1 MRNNLITVLKG
12 LIVGGTMLVPG
23 VSGGSM
29 MMILGIYDRVVS
41 AVSSFFKN
49 VKGNL
54 LLLLLFVAGAGTGM
68 LLFAKPLLSLIE
80 NELFR
85 LPTLYF
91 FLGAVAGG
99 IPLILKQAKVERFSW
114 QIPVWIALGLAVVWL
129 CSLLPSAGADS
140 RQEGLAGMAALML
153 AGVLAAVALVLPG
166 ISVSSFLLMLGLY
179 DEMIYAISELYLPFL
194 VPLAVGL
201 MLGVILTT
209 KVLEYAMKTYP
220 LPSYLMILGFVVGS
234 LAEVF
239 PGVPMGWN
247 IPVCL
252 VTLVAGFAAI
262 RLLGIF
268 AGEE

>member
-1 MRNNLITVLKG
+1 MRNNIITVLKG

-49 VKGNL
+49 VRENL
-54 LLLLLFVAGAGTGM
+54 LLLILFVGGAGVGM
-68 LLFAKPLLSLIE
+68 LLFAKPLLGLIE
-80 NELFR
+80 NEFWR
-85 LPTLYF
+85 MPTLYF

-114 QIPVWIALGLAVVWL
+114 KIPVWIVIGLAVVWL

-140 RQEGLAGMAALML
+140 RQEGIAGMAALLL
-153 AGVLAAVALVLPG
+153 AGVLAAIALVLPG

-179 DEMIYAISELYLPFL
+179 DEMILAISELYLPFL
-194 VPLAVGL
+194 VPLGAGL
-201 MLGVILTT
+201 LLGVILTT
-209 KVLEYAMKTYP
+209 KILEYAMKTYP
-220 LPSYLMILGFVVGS
+220 QPAYLMILGFVVGS

-239 PGVPMGWN
+239 PGIPSGWE
-247 IPVCL
+247 ILLCL
-252 VTLVAGFAAI
+252 VTLAAGFGAI
-262 RLLGIF
+262 RLLSTLT
-268 AGEE
+268 GEE